1 MNSERSIGTGAH
13 CSIGLKSNT
22 AVIRFGTNSCVRK
35 AENGNLPPRLARLDK
50 TNWAT
55 YTAINMKREPQDV
68 MIQSTDSARRPRG
81 RRFVLLIALTFLALP
96 SRAHASFLHGETL
109 DSVAGVIAWFAFII
123 VPPVLIGVFL
133 LVHILPEKVAEK
145 RHHPQL
151 GAIKC
156 LCLLSLCFGG
166 LLWPIAWLWA
176 YTKPVFHKMAYGT
189 DVDHSHEQTGGEK
202 SATTELEQLRA
213 RVAELEAEIKGGK
226 A

>member
-1 MNSERSIGTGAH
+1 MKLQ
-13 CSIGLKSNT
+13 GL
-22 AVIRFGTNSCVRK
+22 
-35 AENGNLPPRLARLDK
+35 
-50 TNWAT
+50 
-55 YTAINMKREPQDV
+55 V
-68 MIQSTDSARRPRG
+68 MQSSDSPRRPRG
-81 RRFVLLIALTFLALP
+81 RRFVLFIALTFLALP

-109 DSVAGVIAWFAFII
+109 DTVADVIAWFAFII

-145 RHHPQL
+145 RRHPQL

-176 YTKPVFHKMAYGT
+176 YTKPVLHKMAYGT
-189 DVDHSHEQTGGEK
+189 DVDDSHEKPAGKK
-202 SATTELEQLRA
+202 SAVSELEQLRA

>member
-1 MNSERSIGTGAH
+1 MKPKELLIRSCA
-13 CSIGLKSNT
+13 KS
-22 AVIRFGTNSCVRK
+22 
-35 AENGNLPPRLARLDK
+35 
-50 TNWAT
+50 
-55 YTAINMKREPQDV
+55 
-68 MIQSTDSARRPRG
+68 RRPRA
-81 RRFVLLIALTFLALP
+81 RRFVLFIALTFLALP

-109 DSVAGVIAWFAFII
+109 DSVAGVVAWFAFII

-145 RHHPQL
+145 RRHPQL

-176 YTKPVFHKMAYGT
+176 YSKPVLHKMAYGT
-189 DVDHSHEQTGGEK
+189 DVDDSHENLHGEK
-202 SATTELEQLRA
+202 PATSELEQLRA

-226 A
+226 V